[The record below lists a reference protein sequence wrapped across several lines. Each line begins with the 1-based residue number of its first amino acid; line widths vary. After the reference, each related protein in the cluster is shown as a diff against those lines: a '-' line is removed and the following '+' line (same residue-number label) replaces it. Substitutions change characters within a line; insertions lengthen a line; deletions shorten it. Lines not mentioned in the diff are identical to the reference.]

1 MAIGKADALKGAR
14 LGAKKKRD
22 DMVASAAEQKVD
34 ALKDD
39 SLQSDEGY
47 KKYMETP
54 EAERSQTSPY
64 ALVADQEAERVETV
78 ETNATNKGRRDLA
91 SGLQNLSRRGALT
104 GDQIDKARSRATEL
118 GVSEDQFSSF
128 MDEKGYSEQKDL
140 KKSPMVMKTA
150 DQMKAAQD
158 VMFADEFG
166 TEPNAGLK
174 ARQDPNYVLGSGSP
188 LNKPAQS
195 IGTESGAMRRASRR
209 LMKGGHRAQAGQMA
223 MMAEMAR
230 LGEPSIMNDQIR
242 GQQMAQRMVAG
253 REAQKQDKLAAGID
267 VGMAGMSGKE
277 GVSGPEGK
285 AGAIKKARKRVSAV
299 DQAKSDFDERRKKR
313 QKDRQLRTQEFR
325 DRNQNGVEDRDED
338 DGLDEIT
345 YYKPFQNL

>member
-1 MAIGKADALKGAR
+1 
-14 LGAKKKRD
+14 
-22 DMVASAAEQKVD
+22 MVASAAEQKVD
-34 ALKDD
+34 PLKDD

-64 ALVADQEAERVETV
+64 ALVADQEAERVKTV
-78 ETNATNKGRRDLA
+78 EANETNALNKQRRLLA
-91 SGLQNLSRRGALT
+91 TDMQTLSRKGALE
-104 GDQIDKARSRATEL
+104 GEELDKARSRATEL

-128 MDEKGYSEQKDL
+128 MDKKGYSQDQQKD
-140 KKSPMVMKTA
+140 KSMVMKTA

-158 VMFADEFG
+158 VMYADEFG

-188 LNKPAQS
+188 LNKPARS

-209 LMKGGHRAQAGQMA
+209 LMRGGHRAQAGQMA
-223 MMAEMAR
+223 MMAEMQR

-242 GQQMAQRMVAG
+242 GQQMSQRMIAG

-267 VGMAGMSGKE
+267 VGMAGMSGAIGKAGKKSKSLVE
-277 GVSGPEGK
+277 EGK
-285 AGAIKKARKRVSAV
+285 SGAIKKARKRVSAV

-313 QKDRQLRTQEFR
+313 QKDRQMRTMEFR
-325 DRNQNGVEDRDED
+325 DRNKNKVDDRNED